1 MSQKLSKLNR
11 HSVKSLLKETLLQT
25 LEAISEQLNLFLS
38 THDPEALH
46 QYRVNIRLARSVCL
60 EFGSFMEKE
69 RKKILDEKLKI
80 LQKQTNELRDIDVFL
95 ESLNSYKPTGDV
107 CAYDEDFLQIQ
118 KRLEHEKSECLR
130 LFMSERETLFRKK
143 MMAQLAKM
151 HFDEKLCLPHAEG
164 KLLAH
169 VHEILHKRLKKIIKL
184 SKKLSLEAPN
194 ERFHKLRLQYKKLR
208 YTADALNLASFA
220 KSFKPLQSAF
230 GYVQDK
236 NSQIERI
243 KRYNT
248 EKSAFLDDI
257 ITQLESQL
265 LIDKHV
271 CIELSSKEKLEE
283 IEEKLEKIFTCKENK
298 S

>member
-11 HSVKSLLKETLLQT
+11 HSVKSLLKETLLKT
-25 LEAISEQLNLFLS
+25 LEAIREQLNLFLT
-38 THDPEALH
+38 THDPENLH
-46 QYRVNIRLARSVCL
+46 QYRVNLRLARSVCL
-60 EFGSFMEKE
+60 EFGAFMEKE

-95 ESLNSYKPTGDV
+95 ESLNSYKPMES
-107 CAYDEDFLQIQ
+107 ALSYADFVQIQ

-130 LFMSERETLFRKK
+130 LFMSESEVLFREKT
-143 MMAQLAKM
+143 MVQLAKM
-151 HFDEKLCLPHAEG
+151 HFDEKLCLPIAEG
-164 KLLAH
+164 KLLVH

-184 SKKLSLEAPN
+184 SKKLSLETPN
-194 ERFHKLRLQYKKLR
+194 ECFHKLRLQYKKLR
-208 YTADALNLASFA
+208 YTADALNLTSFA

-230 GYVQDK
+230 GHVQDK

-248 EKSAFLDDI
+248 EKSSFLEDI
-257 ITQLESQL
+257 IVQLEARL
-265 LIDKHV
+265 LVDKQV
-271 CIELSSKEKLEE
+271 CIELSSKEKMEN

>member
-11 HSVKSLLKETLLQT
+11 HSVKSLLKETLLKT
-25 LEAISEQLNLFLS
+25 LEAISEQLNLFLT
-38 THDPEALH
+38 THDPENLH

-60 EFGSFMEKE
+60 EFGEFMEKE

-95 ESLNSYKPTGDV
+95 ESLNSYKPTDD
-107 CAYDEDFLQIQ
+107 ALSYAAFEHI
-118 KRLEHEKSECLR
+118 KKKLEHEKSECLR
-130 LFMSERETLFRKK
+130 
-143 MMAQLAKM
+143 LAKM
-151 HFDEKLCLPHAEG
+151 HFDEKLCLPIAEG
-164 KLLAH
+164 KLLVH
-169 VHEILHKRLKKIIKL
+169 VHDILHKRLRKIIKL
-184 SKKLSLEAPN
+184 SKKLSLETPN
-194 ERFHKLRLQYKKLR
+194 ERFHKLRLHYKKLR

-230 GYVQDK
+230 GHVQDK

-248 EKSAFLDDI
+248 EHSSFLKDI
-257 ITQLESQL
+257 IAQLEARL
-265 LIDKHV
+265 LLDKQA
-271 CIELSSKEKLEE
+271 CIELSSKEKMEN
-283 IEEKLEKIFTCKENK
+283 IQEKLEKIFTCKENK